1 MGVGKLFNSGMRSGR
16 NGTGVFPMDLL
27 RWTLIFLVFAL
38 IAAVF
43 GFSGIAANFAY
54 IGKILFFI
62 FIVMFVIS
70 LLFGRRRG

>member
-1 MGVGKLFNSGMRSGR
+1 
-16 NGTGVFPMDLL
+16 MDLL

-38 IAAVF
+38 IAAVL

-62 FIVMFVIS
+62 FIVLFIIS
-70 LLFGRRRG
+70 FLFGRRRV